1 MSTSAPS
8 TPPAD
13 ARTLR
18 RAFLHGT
25 AWVFA
30 GRWAVRALGLVSTAA
45 LARLL
50 APADFGLIAIAML
63 VIGFIEVFLL
73 LGVESALVRHPAP
86 TREHW
91 DTAWT
96 IRLLQNLGTAAL
108 LAAAAPLAAI
118 YFKEARIEPVI
129 WALAGGIAVSGFSN
143 IGVLEFNRDLRFD
156 REFALRVVGKVLQL
170 AVTLGTALWLRNYWA
185 LAIGTV
191 SGYLIGCVLSYVFHP
206 YRPRLSLARARELL
220 GFSLRMVGLS
230 IAYFAESRIDE
241 ILLGR
246 LATNRALGLYSLASE
261 MGQLPVSEVAAPLN
275 RSMMPALARI
285 QQDPGR
291 MNAAYLNVIGTL
303 AMVVIPAGVGMA
315 LVADPFVRVV
325 LGYQWLEAVPLLQCL
340 AVYGVFRGLYMCPM
354 HALIAYGRPGVS
366 AQFAW
371 AGVLLLAPLGY
382 ALVTLYG
389 AIGMAWART
398 LVGGIVF
405 VIAAASMA
413 RVTGCR
419 FGTQLARFARPAA
432 AAALM
437 AGTLLALPHIEWAHP
452 ALELFGKAALG
463 ALVYTLATLALWH
476 AAGRPDG
483 GERLALD
490 TLRRRLQRVR
500 PATPAGGPAA

>member
-1 MSTSAPS
+1 MSTG
-8 TPPAD
+8 PASSPD
-13 ARTLR
+13 LR
-18 RAFLHGT
+18 RAFVHGT

-30 GRWAVRALGLVSTAA
+30 GRWAMRGLGLVSTAV

-63 VIGFIEVFLL
+63 VVAFIEVFLL

-96 IRLLQNLGTAAL
+96 IRLIQNLVTAVL
-108 LAAAAPLAAI
+108 LAAAAPLAAL

-129 WALAGGIAVSGFSN
+129 WALAGGIAVSGFGN
-143 IGVLEFNRDLRFD
+143 IGVLEYNRELRFD
-156 REFALRVVGKVLQL
+156 REFALRVIAKVGQL
-170 AVTLGTALWLRNYWA
+170 AVTLGLALWLRNYWA

-191 SGYLIGCVLSYVFHP
+191 SGYLFGSVLSYLLHP
-206 YRPRLSLARARELL
+206 YRPRLCLARARELL
-220 GFSLRMVGLS
+220 GFSLRMVSLS
-230 IAYFAESRIDE
+230 VAYFAESRIDE

-261 MGQLPVSEVAAPLN
+261 LGQLPVSEVAAPLN
-275 RSMMPALARI
+275 RSLMPALARI
-285 QQDPGR
+285 QQEPGR
-291 MNAAYLNVIGTL
+291 MNAAYLNVVGTL
-303 AMVVIPAGVGMA
+303 AMVVVPAGVGMA

-340 AVYGVFRGLYMCPM
+340 AVYGVFRSLYMCPM

-366 AQFAW
+366 AHFAW
-371 AGVLLLAPLGY
+371 TGALLLGVIGY
-382 ALVTLYG
+382 FLVVAHGAL
-389 AIGMAWART
+389 GMAWART
-398 LVGGIVF
+398 LVGALVF
-405 VIAAASMA
+405 VIAMASMA

-419 FGTQLARFARPAA
+419 IRAQLARFARPAA

-437 AGTLLALPHIEWAHP
+437 AGALLALPVADWPHP
-452 ALELFGKAALG
+452 LVELGAKVALG
-463 ALVYTLATLALWH
+463 VLVYAAATLALWY

-483 GERLALD
+483 GERMALD
-490 TLRRRLQRVR
+490 TLRRRLQRTR
-500 PATPAGGPAA
+500 AAPAAQGPAA